1 MTKHEGVYRIVTVKI
16 LNVILSSVN
25 ITLWKLC
32 SAVPAIL
39 RQQCNETWYD
49 EIKMSISSMIQQLHS
64 AATCLSCYEPV
75 FSGLFHSKD
84 KAHLFNTT
92 PF

>member
-1 MTKHEGVYRIVTVKI
+1 MRVFIELSLVTVQI

-32 SAVPAIL
+32 SAVPAIQH
-39 RQQCNETWYD
+39 QQCNETWYD
-49 EIKMSISSMIQQLHS
+49 EIKMLISSMIQQLHS

-75 FSGLFHSKD
+75 FSGRFHRHPKI
-84 KAHLFNTT
+84 KHI
-92 PF
+92 